1 MGNCFYICSGPLL
14 SIALYWAYLKHDKES
29 LAMKKTLL
37 KSAVIAAALAPFL
50 VNAAETGSV
59 DFTALTNAVS
69 FDSVIAA
76 ILSVAGILVGLY
88 ASIAGAKTVLRMI
101 RGA

>member
-1 MGNCFYICSGPLL
+1 F
-14 SIALYWAYLKHDKES
+14 SITLYWTRFKYDKES
-29 LAMKKTLL
+29 LIMKKTFL
-37 KSAVIAAALAPFL
+37 KSAVVIASVVPFL
-50 VNAAETGSV
+50 ANAAESAGV

-69 FDSVIAA
+69 FDSVIVA
-76 ILSVAGILVGLY
+76 IMSVAGILVGLY

>member
-1 MGNCFYICSGPLL
+1 
-14 SIALYWAYLKHDKES
+14 
-29 LAMKKTLL
+29 MKKTLL

>member
-1 MGNCFYICSGPLL
+1 MT
-14 SIALYWAYLKHDKES
+14 
-29 LAMKKTLL
+29 KKIL
-37 KSAVIAAALAPFL
+37 KSAVLIAAAVPFL
-50 VNAAETGSV
+50 ANAAETSVV

-69 FDSVIAA
+69 FDSVIVA
-76 ILSVAGILVGLY
+76 IMSVAGILVGLY

>member
-1 MGNCFYICSGPLL
+1 M
-14 SIALYWAYLKHDKES
+14 
-29 LAMKKTLL
+29 
-37 KSAVIAAALAPFL
+37 
-50 VNAAETGSV
+50 

-69 FDSVIAA
+69 FDSVIVA
-76 ILSVAGILVGLY
+76 IMSVAGILVGLY